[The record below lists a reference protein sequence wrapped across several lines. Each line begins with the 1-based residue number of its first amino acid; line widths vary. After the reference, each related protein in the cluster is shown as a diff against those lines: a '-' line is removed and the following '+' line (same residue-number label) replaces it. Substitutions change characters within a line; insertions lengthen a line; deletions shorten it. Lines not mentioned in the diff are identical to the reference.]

1 MPWSARRVQRRPLP
15 HKQRLRVLERDS
27 HRCQLR
33 LPGCSGWA
41 FEVDHIVPVAEGG
54 SDRDINLHAVCAECH
69 RVKSQAEALRGR
81 LRAYRAKKL
90 GFAGHPGLH

>member
-15 HKQRLRVLERDS
+15 HKQRMRVLERDS

-33 LPGCSGWA
+33 LHGCTGRA
-41 FEVDHIVPVAEGG
+41 VEVDHIVPVAEGG
-54 SDRDINLHAVCAECH
+54 SDHDSNLHSVCTECH

-81 LRAYRAKKL
+81 MRAYRAKGL
-90 GFAGHPGLH
+90 GFARHPGLR